1 MRIDYTG
8 RKAQVSPEVR
18 QLAERKLR
26 KLEKVLH
33 GITDVHVVLA
43 TDKRRQ
49 QVEVSVRSPRL
60 SLTAA
65 EEGADAGR
73 SLATVIDRLTR
84 QAQRHVGRVRE
95 TKRRRRETALWNGV
109 VEASKTASTP
119 SEGVRRVVRSR
130 RFFAKPMTV
139 DDAALQVASSEDG
152 LLVFR
157 DATTSRL
164 SVLYRRKDGTLG
176 LIEPDA

>member
-8 RKAQVSPEVR
+8 RNAPVSGKVR
-18 QLAERKLR
+18 ELAERKLK

-43 TDKRRQ
+43 TDKHRQ

-60 SLTAA
+60 TLTATQV
-65 EEGADAGR
+65 GADAGR
-73 SLATVIDRLTR
+73 SLATVMDRLTR
-84 QAQRHVGRVRE
+84 QAQRHVGRVRG
-95 TKRRRRETALWNGV
+95 TKRRRRETPLWNGV
-109 VEASKTASTP
+109 VEAPGAP
-119 SEGVRRVVRSR
+119 SEGARRVVRTR

-139 DDAALQVASSEDG
+139 DDAALQVTSSEDG

-157 DATTSRL
+157 DAATSRL

>member
-109 VEASKTASTP
+109 VEASTAP
-119 SEGVRRVVRSR
+119 SEGARRVVRSR

-164 SVLYRRKDGTLG
+164 NVLYRRKDGTLG

>member
-8 RKAQVSPEVR
+8 RNADVPRELRDV
-18 QLAERKLR
+18 AERKLK

-33 GITDVHVVLA
+33 GITDVHVVLSA
-43 TDKRRQ
+43 DKRRQ

-60 SLTAA
+60 TLTAA
-65 EEGADAGR
+65 EAGGDAGR
-73 SLATVIDRLTR
+73 SLATVLEKLTR

-95 TKRRRRETALWNGV
+95 RKRRRPETALWAGV
-109 VEASKTASTP
+109 LQASSPPADGGP
-119 SEGVRRVVRSR
+119 RVVRSR

-139 DDAALQVASSEDG
+139 DDAALEVSSSEDG

-157 DATTSRL
+157 DAATSRL
-164 SVLYRRKDGTLG
+164 NVLYRRKDGTLG
-176 LIEPDA
+176 LIEPEA